1 MRVNVLKKLT
11 ATLPCSVFLALLLL
25 TGCVSNPTVVEEQK
39 FNFLE
44 KTLEKSAPTVILSH
58 GSDCDTRHAS
68 DFATKL
74 NDWGYNAIV
83 LNHCVRRGIRSHI
96 GRAGYLSPWDRTE
109 DYFKI
114 ASWIKKQKWH
124 NGKIAVVGW
133 SQGGSGV
140 IAASD
145 YQIQRNLG
153 MKDEDINLIDAFVAY
168 YPACDLAALP
178 TKAER
183 PFLIHHGVKDS
194 LALIVKCPYGRLK
207 DTNYKILTYADA
219 GHSFDMPGPDVMACR
234 EPIGCYKSREYSSPS
249 HEKSNDE
256 TKRFLD
262 EHLN

>member
-1 MRVNVLKKLT
+1 MKKLT

-68 DFATKL
+68 DFAMKL

-96 GRAGYLSPWDRTE
+96 TRAGYLSPWDRTE

-168 YPACDLAALP
+168 YPGCDLAALP

-207 DTNYKILTYADA
+207 DTNYKILKYADA
-219 GHSFDMPGPDVMACR
+219 GHSFDMPGSDVMACR
-234 EPIGCYKSREYSSPS
+234 EPIGCYKSREYSSPA

-262 EHLN
+262 EYLN

>member
-1 MRVNVLKKLT
+1 LKVNILKKLT

-25 TGCVSNPTVVEEQK
+25 TGCVSSPTVVKEQK

-44 KTLEKSAPTVILSH
+44 KTLVKSAPTVILSH

-83 LNHCVRRGIRSHI
+83 LNHCVRRGILSHI
-96 GRAGYLSPWDRTE
+96 GRASYLSPWDRTE

-124 NGKIAVVGW
+124 NGKIAVIGW

-140 IAASD
+140 VSASD
-145 YQIQRNLG
+145 YQTQRNLG

-168 YPACDLAALP
+168 YPACDLATLP

-194 LALIVKCPYGRLK
+194 LALIAKCPYGRLK
-207 DTNYKILTYADA
+207 DTNYRILKYADA
-219 GHSFDMPGPDVMACR
+219 GHSFDMFGPDVMTCR
-234 EPIGCYKSREYSSPS
+234 EPIGCYKSREYSSS
-249 HEKSNDE
+249 AHKKSVDE